1 MYERPTEP
9 QSIGGVLDSG
19 FKLFRASFGQVVGL
33 AMLAGFIGQLPSV
46 MVTLMIGGGS
56 APDNSSLLSVML
68 ISLLIV
74 MLISMV
80 FFAAIVS
87 RMHGAHVAREV
98 SMGDAFNMG
107 FSCMLPLLGC
117 VLLYGL
123 AIGVGSMLLLIP
135 GIILSL
141 SLMFGP
147 YILIIERGGVLDSLK
162 RSHSLVWGYWWRT
175 SGIILIA
182 GFIMMVAYVLVGM
195 VAAVAI
201 VMEPDT
207 VLSPTYTLMEALVTA
222 LLSGLITPLF
232 YAMTLAAYYD
242 LRLRRQGEDLAE
254 RIDAAPQSA

>member
-19 FKLFRASFGQVVGL
+19 FKLFRASFSQVVGL

-46 MVTLMIGGGS
+46 LATLMIGGES
-56 APDNSSLLSVML
+56 AQDSLLSVML
-68 ISLLIV
+68 ISMLIV

-80 FFAAIVS
+80 FYTAIIS
-87 RMHGAHVAREV
+87 RMHGTYVSREV
-98 SMGDAFNMG
+98 SLGDALSMG
-107 FSCMLPLLGC
+107 FSCMLPLFGC

-123 AIGVGSMLLLIP
+123 AIVVGSMLLLIP

-162 RSHSLVWGYWWRT
+162 RSHNLVWGYWWRT
-175 SGIILIA
+175 SAIILIA

-195 VAAVAI
+195 VAALAVVA
-201 VMEPDT
+201 DT
-207 VLSPTYTLMEALVTA
+207 DSVLSPGYTLAQAVVTA
-222 LLSGLITPLF
+222 LLSGLISPLF

-254 RIDAAPQSA
+254 RIDAAPQGA

>member
-9 QSIGGVLDSG
+9 QSIAGVLDSG
-19 FKLFRASFGQVVGL
+19 FKLFRASFSQVVGL

-46 MVTLMIGGGS
+46 MVTMMIGGEN
-56 APDNSSLLSVML
+56 AADSLLSVIL

-87 RMHGAHVAREV
+87 RMHGAHVSREV
-98 SMGDAFNMG
+98 STKDALNMG

-162 RSHSLVWGYWWRT
+162 RSHNLVWGYWWRT

-182 GFIMMVAYVLVGM
+182 GFIMMVAYVLVGI

-201 VMEPDT
+201 VMEPDS
-207 VLSPTYTLMEALVTA
+207 VLSPTYTLLEALVTA

>member
-19 FKLFRASFGQVVGL
+19 FKLFRASFSQVVGL
-33 AMLAGFIGQLPSV
+33 AIVAGFMSQLPSV
-46 MVTLMIGGGS
+46 MVTLMMGEGG
-56 APDNSSLLSVML
+56 APDSSSLLSVML

-74 MLISMV
+74 MLVSMV

-87 RMHGAHVAREV
+87 RMHGAHAGREV

-117 VLLYGL
+117 MLLYGL
-123 AIGVGSMLLLIP
+123 AIGVGSILLLIP

-147 YILIIERGGVLDSLK
+147 YILIIERGGVLESLK
-162 RSHSLVWGYWWRT
+162 RSHNLVWGYWWRT

-182 GFIMMVAYVLVGM
+182 FFIVMVAYVLIGI
-195 VAAVAI
+195 VAAAAI
-201 VMEPDT
+201 IMEPESVT
-207 VLSPTYTLMEALVTA
+207 SPGYTLVEALVAA

-254 RIDAAPQSA
+254 RIDAAPQTA

>member
-19 FKLFRASFGQVVGL
+19 FELFRASFSQVVGL

-46 MVTLMIGGGS
+46 LATLMIGGES
-56 APDNSSLLSVML
+56 AQDSLLSVML
-68 ISLLIV
+68 ISMLIV

-80 FFAAIVS
+80 FYTAIIS
-87 RMHGAHVAREV
+87 RMHGTYVSREV
-98 SMGDAFNMG
+98 SLGDALSMG
-107 FSCMLPLLGC
+107 FSCMLPLFGC

-123 AIGVGSMLLLIP
+123 AIVVGSMLLLIP

-162 RSHSLVWGYWWRT
+162 RSHNLVWGYWWRT
-175 SGIILIA
+175 SAIILIA

-195 VAAVAI
+195 VAALAVVA
-201 VMEPDT
+201 DT
-207 VLSPTYTLMEALVTA
+207 DSVLSPGYTLAQAVVTA
-222 LLSGLITPLF
+222 LLSGLISPLF

-254 RIDAAPQSA
+254 RIDAAPQGA